1 MWPSSS
7 RIAGAIVENGYF
19 KVLLNSVKSLTLS
32 AILYDPS
39 TMTIAIPL
47 PEVQVLAME
56 ISFLSV
62 EFQF

>member
-1 MWPSSS
+1 MLPSSS

-47 PEVQVLAME
+47 PEV
-56 ISFLSV
+56 
-62 EFQF
+62 